1 MTEGYKGRIGNL
13 VRDARKHRG
22 LTQAQLAERLGTS
35 QSAINRIEKGQ
46 QNLSLEMIARI
57 GTALE
62 SEIVALGAGPTHL
75 RVSGPTEL
83 SGEIDVKTSKNAGVA
98 LLCATLLNKGRTT
111 LRKVARIEEVNRLLE
126 VLNSL
131 GVQTRWLNAD
141 NDLEII
147 PPKDLRLGTIDEVA
161 AHFGGQVDATLMRIV
176 DLQLSFPTI
185 LVALTLL
192 ATLGQGVDKT
202 LLALVIV
209 QWAYYARNVR
219 GSALVERRKEYVEAA
234 IGQGLPAHRVMF
246 VHILPNCMAPL
257 LVTATLQTAH
267 AITLEA
273 TMSFLGIGLPP
284 TEPSL
289 GLLIANG
296 FEYLLSNKYWVSVY
310 PGIALVLLVGAIN
323 LVGDRLRAVLNP
335 KNDE

>member
-1 MTEGYKGRIGNL
+1 MPAALAIAVTPVPPAPSPTRLLLKRFLASPVGAVALGLLLLLALLAVAAPLIAPQNPYDLATVSVMNSDLVPGSRSEDGTLTFLLGSDAAGRDIL
-13 VRDARKHRG
+13 
-22 LTQAQLAERLGTS
+22 
-35 QSAINRIEKGQ
+35 SAILYGLRISIGVG
-46 QNLSLEMIARI
+46 IASALI
-57 GTALE
+57 ALLVGTALG
-62 SEIVALGAGPTHL
+62 L
-75 RVSGPTEL
+75 
-83 SGEIDVKTSKNAGVA
+83 
-98 LLCATLLNKGRTT
+98 
-111 LRKVARIEEVNRLLE
+111 
-126 VLNSL
+126 
-131 GVQTRWLNAD
+131 
-141 NDLEII
+141 
-147 PPKDLRLGTIDEVA
+147 VA
-161 AHFGGQVDATLMRIV
+161 AHFGGQVDAFLMRIV

-234 IGQGLPAHRVMF
+234 IGQGLPALRVMF

-296 FEYLLSNKYWVSVY
+296 FEYLLSNKYWVSIY

-335 KNDE
+335 RDDQ

>member
-1 MTEGYKGRIGNL
+1 MPPALTIAVTSVPPAPSPTRLLLKRYLASPVGAIALGLLALLALLAIAAPLIAPQNPYDLATVSVMNSDLVPGSRSEDGTLTFLLGSDAAGRDIL
-13 VRDARKHRG
+13 
-22 LTQAQLAERLGTS
+22 
-35 QSAINRIEKGQ
+35 SAILYGLRISIGVG
-46 QNLSLEMIARI
+46 IASALI
-57 GTALE
+57 ALMVGTALGL
-62 SEIVALGAGPTHL
+62 A
-75 RVSGPTEL
+75 
-83 SGEIDVKTSKNAGVA
+83 
-98 LLCATLLNKGRTT
+98 
-111 LRKVARIEEVNRLLE
+111 
-126 VLNSL
+126 
-131 GVQTRWLNAD
+131 
-141 NDLEII
+141 
-147 PPKDLRLGTIDEVA
+147 A
-161 AHFGGQVDATLMRIV
+161 AHFGGQVDAFLMRIV

-234 IGQGLPAHRVMF
+234 IGQGLPALRVMF

-296 FEYLLSNKYWVSVY
+296 FEYLLSNKYWVSIY

-323 LVGDRLRAVLNP
+323 LVSDRLRAVLNP
-335 KNDE
+335 RDEQ

>member
-1 MTEGYKGRIGNL
+1 MPPALTIAVNSVPPAPSPTRLLLKRYLANPVGALALGLLCLMALLALAAPLIAPQNPYDLATVSVMNSELAPGSRSDDGAHFFLLGTDAAGRDLLSAILYGLRISIGVGIASAL
-13 VRDARKHRG
+13 IAMV
-22 LTQAQLAERLGTS
+22 LGTS
-35 QSAINRIEKGQ
+35 
-46 QNLSLEMIARI
+46 
-57 GTALE
+57 
-62 SEIVALGAGPTHL
+62 LGL
-75 RVSGPTEL
+75 
-83 SGEIDVKTSKNAGVA
+83 
-98 LLCATLLNKGRTT
+98 
-111 LRKVARIEEVNRLLE
+111 
-126 VLNSL
+126 
-131 GVQTRWLNAD
+131 
-141 NDLEII
+141 
-147 PPKDLRLGTIDEVA
+147 VA

-219 GSALVERRKEYVEAA
+219 GTALVERRKEYVEAA

-257 LVTATLQTAH
+257 LVTATLQTAQ

-296 FEYLLSNKYWVSVY
+296 FEYLLSNKVWVSVY

>member
-1 MTEGYKGRIGNL
+1 MPPALTIAVTSVPPAPSPTRLLLKRYLASPVGAVALGLLVLLALLAIAAPLIAPQNPYDLFTVSVMNSDLVPGSRSEDGTLTFLLGSDAAGRDIL
-13 VRDARKHRG
+13 
-22 LTQAQLAERLGTS
+22 
-35 QSAINRIEKGQ
+35 SAILYGLRISIGVG
-46 QNLSLEMIARI
+46 IASALI
-57 GTALE
+57 ALMVGTALGL
-62 SEIVALGAGPTHL
+62 A
-75 RVSGPTEL
+75 
-83 SGEIDVKTSKNAGVA
+83 
-98 LLCATLLNKGRTT
+98 
-111 LRKVARIEEVNRLLE
+111 
-126 VLNSL
+126 
-131 GVQTRWLNAD
+131 
-141 NDLEII
+141 
-147 PPKDLRLGTIDEVA
+147 A
-161 AHFGGQVDATLMRIV
+161 AHFGGQVDAFLMRIV

-234 IGQGLPAHRVMF
+234 IGQGLPALRVMF

-296 FEYLLSNKYWVSVY
+296 FEYLLSNKYWVSIY

-335 KNDE
+335 RDDQ

>member
-1 MTEGYKGRIGNL
+1 MSMTAVMNPKDTMPTALAIAVPTPVPPAPSPTRLLLKRYLASPVGAIALGLLGVLVLLAVLAPWIAPQNPYDLATVSVMNSDLVPGSRSEDGTLTFLLGSDAAGRDIL
-13 VRDARKHRG
+13 
-22 LTQAQLAERLGTS
+22 
-35 QSAINRIEKGQ
+35 SAILYGLRISIVVG
-46 QNLSLEMIARI
+46 IASALI
-57 GTALE
+57 ALMVGTAVGL
-62 SEIVALGAGPTHL
+62 
-75 RVSGPTEL
+75 
-83 SGEIDVKTSKNAGVA
+83 
-98 LLCATLLNKGRTT
+98 
-111 LRKVARIEEVNRLLE
+111 
-126 VLNSL
+126 
-131 GVQTRWLNAD
+131 
-141 NDLEII
+141 
-147 PPKDLRLGTIDEVA
+147 VA
-161 AHFGGQVDATLMRIV
+161 AHFGGQVDAFLMRIV

-219 GSALVERRKEYVEAA
+219 GSAMVERRKEYVEAA
-234 IGQGLPAHRVMF
+234 MGQGLPALRVMF

-296 FEYLLSNKYWVSVY
+296 FEYLLSNKYCVSVY

-335 KNDE
+335 RGEE